1 MKQGKSKEEAK
12 KKVVKTILALR
23 FVNNDLYFCY
33 TPFVHLHHLEGK
45 VLVVNFLMKLRKF
58 AFDFQQQSGQCVG
71 IAFYLIEDSISYRN
85 HLLMFSLQRY
95 RYCC

>member
-71 IAFYLIEDSISYRN
+71 IAFYLIE
-85 HLLMFSLQRY
+85 HLVIQTQYLIEIT
-95 RYCC
+95 